1 MQADLLALVTSST
14 PFVAVVVMALLVAIN
29 PCPLATV
36 VSSLLFLTGRQ
47 MSRRQGWWIATLYAL
62 GRALLYFSLGLLSA
76 WLLRTSIQ
84 TLHIQEQI
92 LYGLEHWLGPLIIL
106 LGVLLWLFGCH
117 DHHDHHDHEGHH
129 HEAEPTHPAED
140 PDHEQRQ
147 PLERQGAW
155 SWRALWL
162 GFSSAL
168 FFCPATGLIYFGML
182 VPMTAQT
189 GGAVGL
195 LYLGLFALLT
205 ASVAYPVYGL
215 IRMGMSRLARFAGG
229 MQRWRKWLNVG
240 VSLLF
245 IVMGVVITLVHLL
258 HGHESAAL
266 VGSL

>member
-1 MQADLLALVTSST
+1 MQANLLALVTGST

-47 MSRRQGWWIATLYAL
+47 TSRRQGWWIATLYAL

-84 TLHIQEQI
+84 TLQLQEQI

-106 LGVLLWLFGCH
+106 LGVLLWLFGR
-117 DHHDHHDHEGHH
+117 HDHHDHEGHQ
-129 HEAEPTHPAED
+129 HETEPTHQAE
-140 PDHEQRQ
+140 EQKQ

-182 VPMTAQT
+182 VPMTAQA

-215 IRMGMSRLARFAGG
+215 IRMGLSRLAHFAGG

-245 IVMGVVITLVHLL
+245 VLMGVVITLVHLL

>member
-1 MQADLLALVTSST
+1 MQSDLLALVSGST

-47 MSRRQGWWIATLYAL
+47 TSRRQGWWIATLYAL

-84 TLHIQEQI
+84 TLQLQEQI

-106 LGVLLWLFGCH
+106 LGVLLWLFGR
-117 DHHDHHDHEGHH
+117 HDHHDHEGHH
-129 HEAEPTHPAED
+129 HEAEQEHQAE
-140 PDHEQRQ
+140 EQEQ

-155 SWRALWL
+155 SWRSLWL

-182 VPMTAQT
+182 VPMTAQA

-195 LYLGLFALLT
+195 FYLGLFALLT

-215 IRMGMSRLARFAGG
+215 IRMGLSRLARFAGG
-229 MQRWRKWLNVG
+229 MQRWRKWLNMG

-245 IVMGVVITLVHLL
+245 VVMGVVITLVHLL

>member
-1 MQADLLALVTSST
+1 MQSDLLALVSGST

-47 MSRRQGWWIATLYAL
+47 TSRRQGWWIATLYAL

-84 TLHIQEQI
+84 TLQLQEQI
-92 LYGLEHWLGPLIIL
+92 LYGLEPWLGPLIII
-106 LGVLLWLFGCH
+106 LGVLLWLFGR
-117 DHHDHHDHEGHH
+117 HDHHDHEGHH
-129 HEAEPTHPAED
+129 HEAEPAHQAE
-140 PDHEQRQ
+140 EQEQ
-147 PLERQGAW
+147 PLERQEAW

-182 VPMTAQT
+182 VPMTAQA
-189 GGAVGL
+189 GDAVGL
-195 LYLGLFALLT
+195 FYLGLFALLT

-215 IRMGMSRLARFAGG
+215 IRMGLSRLARFAGG
-229 MQRWRKWLNVG
+229 MQRWRKWLNMG

-245 IVMGVVITLVHLL
+245 VVMGVVITLVHLL

>member
-1 MQADLLALVTSST
+1 MQADLLALVSGST

-47 MSRRQGWWIATLYAL
+47 TSRRQGWWIATLYAL

-84 TLHIQEQI
+84 TLQLQEQI

-106 LGVLLWLFGCH
+106 LGVLLWLFGRH
-117 DHHDHHDHEGHH
+117 NHHDHHNHQNE
-129 HEAEPTHPAED
+129 EPTHQAEE
-140 PDHEQRQ
+140 PDLEQRQ

-182 VPMTAQT
+182 VPMTAQA

-205 ASVAYPVYGL
+205 GSVAYPVYGL
-215 IRMGMSRLARFAGG
+215 IRMGLSRLARFAGD

-240 VSLLF
+240 ISLLF
-245 IVMGVVITLVHLL
+245 IVMGVVMTLVHLL

>member
-1 MQADLLALVTSST
+1 MQADLLALVTGST

-47 MSRRQGWWIATLYAL
+47 TSRRQGWWIATLYAL

-84 TLHIQEQI
+84 TLQLQEQI

-106 LGVLLWLFGCH
+106 LGVLLWLFGRH
-117 DHHDHHDHEGHH
+117 DHHDHHNHQNE
-129 HEAEPTHPAED
+129 EPTHQAEE
-140 PDHEQRQ
+140 PDLEQRQ

-182 VPMTAQT
+182 VPMTAQA

-205 ASVAYPVYGL
+205 GSVAYPVYGL
-215 IRMGMSRLARFAGG
+215 IRMGLSRLARFAGD

-240 VSLLF
+240 ISLLF
-245 IVMGVVITLVHLL
+245 VVLGIVMTLVHLL

>member
-1 MQADLLALVTSST
+1 MQSDLLALVSGST

-47 MSRRQGWWIATLYAL
+47 TSRRQGWWIATLYAL
-62 GRALLYFSLGLLSA
+62 GRALLYFLLGLLSA

-84 TLHIQEQI
+84 TLQLQEQI

-106 LGVLLWLFGCH
+106 LGVLLWLFGRH
-117 DHHDHHDHEGHH
+117 DHHDHHDHEGHQ
-129 HEAEPTHPAED
+129 HEAEPMHQAEEH
-140 PDHEQRQ
+140 DHEHKQS
-147 PLERQGAW
+147 LERQGAW
-155 SWRALWL
+155 SWRVLWL

-182 VPMTAQT
+182 VPMTAQA
-189 GGAVGL
+189 GSAVGL

-215 IRMGMSRLARFAGG
+215 IRMGMSRLVRFAGD

-245 IVMGVVITLVHLL
+245 ILMGVVITLVHLL

>member
-1 MQADLLALVTSST
+1 MQADLLALVSGST

-47 MSRRQGWWIATLYAL
+47 TSRRQGWWIASLYAL

-84 TLHIQEQI
+84 TLQLQEQI

-106 LGVLLWLFGCH
+106 LGVLLWLFGRH
-117 DHHDHHDHEGHH
+117 DHHDHHNHQNE
-129 HEAEPTHPAED
+129 EPTHQAEE
-140 PDHEQRQ
+140 PDLEQRQ

-182 VPMTAQT
+182 VPMTAQA

-215 IRMGMSRLARFAGG
+215 IRMGLSRLARFAGG

-240 VSLLF
+240 ISLLF
-245 IVMGVVITLVHLL
+245 VVLGIVMTLVHLL
-258 HGHESAAL
+258 HGHESATL

>member
-1 MQADLLALVTSST
+1 MQSDLLALVSGST

-47 MSRRQGWWIATLYAL
+47 TSRRQGWWIATLYAL
-62 GRALLYFSLGLLSA
+62 GRALLYFLLGLLSA

-84 TLHIQEQI
+84 TLQLQEQI

-106 LGVLLWLFGCH
+106 LGVLLWLFGRH
-117 DHHDHHDHEGHH
+117 DHHDHHDHEGHQ
-129 HEAEPTHPAED
+129 HEAEPMHQAEEH
-140 PDHEQRQ
+140 DHEHKQ
-147 PLERQGAW
+147 PIERQGAW
-155 SWRALWL
+155 SWRVLWL

-182 VPMTAQT
+182 VPMTAQA
-189 GGAVGL
+189 GSAVGL

-215 IRMGMSRLARFAGG
+215 IRMGMSRLVRFAGD

-245 IVMGVVITLVHLL
+245 ILMGVVITLVHLL

>member
-36 VSSLLFLTGRQ
+36 VSSLLFLTGQ
-47 MSRRQGWWIATLYAL
+47 QTNRRRGWWLTTLYAL
-62 GRALLYFSLGLLSA
+62 GRASLYFSLGLLSA

-84 TLHIQEQI
+84 TLQLQAQI

-106 LGVLLWLFGCH
+106 LGVLLWMFGRH
-117 DHHDHHDHEGHH
+117 DHHDHQHEEQTHQAEELDHE
-129 HEAEPTHPAED
+129 
-140 PDHEQRQ
+140 HEQ
-147 PLERQGAW
+147 PLGRQGAW

-182 VPMTAQT
+182 VPMTAQA
-189 GGAVGL
+189 GGAEGL
-195 LYLGLFALLT
+195 LYLGLFAILT

-215 IRMGMSRLARFAGG
+215 IRMGLSRLARFAGG
-229 MQRWRKWLNVG
+229 MQRWRKWLSVG
-240 VSLLF
+240 ISLLF

-258 HGHESAAL
+258 HGHESAV

>member
-47 MSRRQGWWIATLYAL
+47 TNRRRGWWLTTLYAL

-84 TLHIQEQI
+84 TLQLQAQI

-106 LGVLLWLFGCH
+106 QGVLLWMFGRH
-117 DHHDHHDHEGHH
+117 DHHDHQHEEQTHQ
-129 HEAEPTHPAED
+129 AEE
-140 PDHEQRQ
+140 HEQS
-147 PLERQGAW
+147 LERQGAW

-182 VPMTAQT
+182 IPMTAQA

-215 IRMGMSRLARFAGG
+215 IRMGLSRLAHFAGG
-229 MQRWRKWLNVG
+229 MQRWRKWLSVG
-240 VSLLF
+240 ISLLF

-258 HGHESAAL
+258 HGHEVA
-266 VGSL
+266 VG

>member
-1 MQADLLALVTSST
+1 MQADLLALVTGST

-47 MSRRQGWWIATLYAL
+47 TSRRQGWWIASLYAL

-84 TLHIQEQI
+84 TLQIQEQI
-92 LYGLEHWLGPLIIL
+92 LYGLEHWLVPLIIL
-106 LGVLLWLFGCH
+106 LGVLLWLFGRH
-117 DHHDHHDHEGHH
+117 DHHDHHNHQDE
-129 HEAEPTHPAED
+129 EPTHQAEEHD
-140 PDHEQRQ
+140 LEQRQ

-182 VPMTAQT
+182 VPMTAQA

-195 LYLGLFALLT
+195 LYLGIFALLT

-215 IRMGMSRLARFAGG
+215 IRMGLSRLAQFAGG

-240 VSLLF
+240 ILLLF
-245 IVMGVVITLVHLL
+245 VVMGVVMTLVHLL

>member
-1 MQADLLALVTSST
+1 MQSDLLALVSGST

-47 MSRRQGWWIATLYAL
+47 TSRRQGWWIATLYAL

-84 TLHIQEQI
+84 TLQLQEQI

-106 LGVLLWLFGCH
+106 LGVLLWLFGRL
-117 DHHDHHDHEGHH
+117 DHHDHHNHQNE
-129 HEAEPTHPAED
+129 EPTHQAEEYD
-140 PDHEQRQ
+140 LEQRQ

-182 VPMTAQT
+182 VPMTAQA

-215 IRMGMSRLARFAGG
+215 IRMGLSRLARFAGG

-240 VSLLF
+240 ISLLF
-245 IVMGVVITLVHLL
+245 VVLGIVMTLVHLL
-258 HGHESAAL
+258 HGHESATL

>member
-47 MSRRQGWWIATLYAL
+47 TNRRRGWWLTTLYAL

-84 TLHIQEQI
+84 TLQLQAQI

-106 LGVLLWLFGCH
+106 LGVLLWLFGRH
-117 DHHDHHDHEGHH
+117 DHHNHH
-129 HEAEPTHPAED
+129 HEEPTHQAE
-140 PDHEQRQ
+140 DHEQS
-147 PLERQGAW
+147 LERQGAW

-182 VPMTAQT
+182 VPMTAQA
-189 GGAVGL
+189 GGAEGL
-195 LYLGLFALLT
+195 LYLGFFALLT
-205 ASVAYPVYGL
+205 ASIAYPVYGL
-215 IRMGMSRLARFAGG
+215 IRMGLSRLAHFAGDI
-229 MQRWRKWLNVG
+229 QRWRKWLSVG
-240 VSLLF
+240 ISLLF

-258 HGHESAAL
+258 HGHESA
-266 VGSL
+266 VV

>member
-47 MSRRQGWWIATLYAL
+47 TNRRRGWWLTTLYAL

-84 TLHIQEQI
+84 TLQLQAQI

-106 LGVLLWLFGCH
+106 LGVLLWMFGRH
-117 DHHDHHDHEGHH
+117 DHHDHQHEEQTHQ
-129 HEAEPTHPAED
+129 AEE
-140 PDHEQRQ
+140 HEQS
-147 PLERQGAW
+147 LERQGAW

-182 VPMTAQT
+182 VPMTAQA
-189 GGAVGL
+189 GGAEGL
-195 LYLGLFALLT
+195 LYLGLFATLT

-215 IRMGMSRLARFAGG
+215 IRMGLSRLARFAGG
-229 MQRWRKWLNVG
+229 MQRWRKWLSVG
-240 VSLLF
+240 ISLLF

-258 HGHESAAL
+258 HGHESA
-266 VGSL
+266 VV

>member
-1 MQADLLALVTSST
+1 MQADLLALVTGST

-47 MSRRQGWWIATLYAL
+47 TSRRQGWWIATLYAL

-84 TLHIQEQI
+84 TLQLQEQI

-106 LGVLLWLFGCH
+106 LGVLLWLFGRH
-117 DHHDHHDHEGHH
+117 NHHDHHNHQNE
-129 HEAEPTHPAED
+129 EPTHQAEE
-140 PDHEQRQ
+140 PDLEQKQ

-182 VPMTAQT
+182 VPMTAQA

-205 ASVAYPVYGL
+205 GSVAYPVYGL
-215 IRMGMSRLARFAGG
+215 IRMGLSRLARFAGD

-240 VSLLF
+240 ISLLF
-245 IVMGVVITLVHLL
+245 VVLGVVMTLVHLL

>member
-1 MQADLLALVTSST
+1 MQSDLLALVSGST

-47 MSRRQGWWIATLYAL
+47 TSRRQGWWIATLYAL
-62 GRALLYFSLGLLSA
+62 GRALLYFLLGLLSA

-84 TLHIQEQI
+84 TLQLQEQI
-92 LYGLEHWLGPLIIL
+92 LYGLEHWLGPLIVL
-106 LGVLLWLFGCH
+106 LGVLLWLFGRH
-117 DHHDHHDHEGHH
+117 AHHDHHDHEGHQ
-129 HEAEPTHPAED
+129 HEAEPMHQAEEH
-140 PDHEQRQ
+140 DHEHKQ

-155 SWRALWL
+155 SWRVLWL

-182 VPMTAQT
+182 VPMTAQA
-189 GGAVGL
+189 GSAVGL

-215 IRMGMSRLARFAGG
+215 IRMGMSRLVRFAGD

-245 IVMGVVITLVHLL
+245 ILMGVVITLVHLL
-258 HGHESAAL
+258 HGH
-266 VGSL
+266 

>member
-1 MQADLLALVTSST
+1 MQSDLLALVSGST

-47 MSRRQGWWIATLYAL
+47 TSRRQGWWIATLYAL

-84 TLHIQEQI
+84 TLQLQEQI

-106 LGVLLWLFGCH
+106 LGVLLWLFGRL
-117 DHHDHHDHEGHH
+117 DHHDHHNHQNE
-129 HEAEPTHPAED
+129 EPTHQAEEYD
-140 PDHEQRQ
+140 LEQRQ

-182 VPMTAQT
+182 VPMTAQA

-205 ASVAYPVYGL
+205 GSVAYPVYGL
-215 IRMGMSRLARFAGG
+215 IRMGLSRLARFAGD

-240 VSLLF
+240 ISLLF
-245 IVMGVVITLVHLL
+245 VVLGVVMTLVHLL
-258 HGHESAAL
+258 HGHESATL

>member
-1 MQADLLALVTSST
+1 MQSDLLALVSGST

-47 MSRRQGWWIATLYAL
+47 TSRRQGWWIATLYAL

-84 TLHIQEQI
+84 TLQLQEQI

-106 LGVLLWLFGCH
+106 LGVLLWLFGR
-117 DHHDHHDHEGHH
+117 HDHHDHEGHQ
-129 HEAEPTHPAED
+129 HEAEPAHQAE
-140 PDHEQRQ
+140 EQEQ
-147 PLERQGAW
+147 PLERQEAW

-182 VPMTAQT
+182 VPMTAQA

-195 LYLGLFALLT
+195 FYLGLFALLT

-215 IRMGMSRLARFAGG
+215 IRMGLSRLARFAGG
-229 MQRWRKWLNVG
+229 MQRWRKWLNMG

-245 IVMGVVITLVHLL
+245 VVMGVVITLVHLL

>member
-1 MQADLLALVTSST
+1 MQADLLALVTGST

-36 VSSLLFLTGRQ
+36 VSSLLFLTRRQ
-47 MSRRQGWWIATLYAL
+47 TSRRQGWWIASLYAL

-84 TLHIQEQI
+84 TLQLQEQI

-106 LGVLLWLFGCH
+106 LGVLLWLFGRH
-117 DHHDHHDHEGHH
+117 DHHDHHNHQDE
-129 HEAEPTHPAED
+129 EPTHQAEEHD
-140 PDHEQRQ
+140 LEQRQ

-182 VPMTAQT
+182 VPMTAQA

-215 IRMGMSRLARFAGG
+215 IRMGLSRLAQFAGG

-240 VSLLF
+240 ISLLF
-245 IVMGVVITLVHLL
+245 VVMGVVMTLVHLL

>member
-1 MQADLLALVTSST
+1 MQANLLTLVTSST

-47 MSRRQGWWIATLYAL
+47 TSRRQGWWIATLYAL

-84 TLHIQEQI
+84 TLQLQEQI

-106 LGVLLWLFGCH
+106 LGVLLWLLGRH
-117 DHHDHHDHEGHH
+117 DHHDHKGHQ
-129 HEAEPTHPAED
+129 HEAESTHQAE
-140 PDHEQRQ
+140 EQGQ
-147 PLERQGAW
+147 PLERQEAW

-182 VPMTAQT
+182 VPMTAQA
-189 GGAVGL
+189 GGVVGL

-229 MQRWRKWLNVG
+229 MQRWRKWLNMG

-245 IVMGVVITLVHLL
+245 VVMGVVITLVHLL

>member
-47 MSRRQGWWIATLYAL
+47 TSRRQGWWIATLYAL

-84 TLHIQEQI
+84 TLQIQEQI

-106 LGVLLWLFGCH
+106 LGVLLWLFGRH
-117 DHHDHHDHEGHH
+117 DHHDHHDHEGHN
-129 HEAEPTHPAED
+129 HEAEQTHPAED
-140 PDHEQRQ
+140 PNHEQRQ
-147 PLERQGAW
+147 SLERQGAW
-155 SWRALWL
+155 SWRVLWL

-168 FFCPATGLIYFGML
+168 FFCPATGLIYFGIL
-182 VPMTAQT
+182 VPMTAQAE
-189 GGAVGL
+189 GAVGL

-205 ASVAYPVYGL
+205 ASIAYPVYGL

-245 IVMGVVITLVHLL
+245 IVMGVVITFVHLL

>member
-47 MSRRQGWWIATLYAL
+47 TSRRQGWWITTLYAL

-117 DHHDHHDHEGHH
+117 DHHDHEGHH
-129 HEAEPTHPAED
+129 
-140 PDHEQRQ
+140 HEQRQ

-215 IRMGMSRLARFAGG
+215 IRMGMSRLARFAGS

>member
-1 MQADLLALVTSST
+1 MQSDLLALVSGST

-47 MSRRQGWWIATLYAL
+47 TSRRQGWWIATLYAL
-62 GRALLYFSLGLLSA
+62 GRALLYFLLGLLSA

-84 TLHIQEQI
+84 TLQLQEQI

-106 LGVLLWLFGCH
+106 LGVLLWLFGR
-117 DHHDHHDHEGHH
+117 HDHHDHEGHH
-129 HEAEPTHPAED
+129 HEAEPMHQAEEH
-140 PDHEQRQ
+140 DHEHKQ

-155 SWRALWL
+155 SWRVLWL

-182 VPMTAQT
+182 VPMTAQA
-189 GGAVGL
+189 GSAVGL

-215 IRMGMSRLARFAGG
+215 IRMGMSRLVRFAGD

-245 IVMGVVITLVHLL
+245 ILMGVVITLVHLL

>member
-1 MQADLLALVTSST
+1 MQSDLLALVSGST

-47 MSRRQGWWIATLYAL
+47 TSRRQGWWIATLYAL

-84 TLHIQEQI
+84 TLQIQEQI

-106 LGVLLWLFGCH
+106 LGVLLWLFGRH
-117 DHHDHHDHEGHH
+117 DHHDHHNHQNE
-129 HEAEPTHPAED
+129 EPTHQGEEHD
-140 PDHEQRQ
+140 LEQRQ

-155 SWRALWL
+155 SWRVLWL

-182 VPMTAQT
+182 VPMTAQA

-215 IRMGMSRLARFAGG
+215 IRMGLSRLARFAGG
-229 MQRWRKWLNVG
+229 MQRWRKWLNMG

-245 IVMGVVITLVHLL
+245 VVMGVAMTLVHLL

>member
-1 MQADLLALVTSST
+1 MQADLLALVTGST

-47 MSRRQGWWIATLYAL
+47 TSRRQGWWIASLYAL

-84 TLHIQEQI
+84 TLQIQEQI

-106 LGVLLWLFGCH
+106 LGVLLWLFGRH
-117 DHHDHHDHEGHH
+117 DHHDHHNHQDE
-129 HEAEPTHPAED
+129 EPTHQGEEHDLA
-140 PDHEQRQ
+140 QRQ
-147 PLERQGAW
+147 SLERQGAW

-182 VPMTAQT
+182 VPMTAQA

-215 IRMGMSRLARFAGG
+215 IRMGLSRLAQFAGG

-240 VSLLF
+240 ISLLF
-245 IVMGVVITLVHLL
+245 VVMGVVMTLVHLL

>member
-1 MQADLLALVTSST
+1 MQSDLLALVSGST

-47 MSRRQGWWIATLYAL
+47 TSRRQGWWIASLYAL

-84 TLHIQEQI
+84 TLQIQEQI

-106 LGVLLWLFGCH
+106 LGVLLWLFGRH
-117 DHHDHHDHEGHH
+117 DHHDHHNHQDE
-129 HEAEPTHPAED
+129 EPTHQGEEHD
-140 PDHEQRQ
+140 LEQRQ

-182 VPMTAQT
+182 VPMTAQA

-215 IRMGMSRLARFAGG
+215 IRMGLSRLERFAGG
-229 MQRWRKWLNVG
+229 MQRWRKWLNMG

-245 IVMGVVITLVHLL
+245 VVMGVVMTLVHLL
-258 HGHESAAL
+258 HGHESATL

>member
-1 MQADLLALVTSST
+1 MQANLLALVTGST

-47 MSRRQGWWIATLYAL
+47 TSRRQGWWIATLYAL

-76 WLLRTSIQ
+76 WFLRTSIQ
-84 TLHIQEQI
+84 TLQLQEQI
-92 LYGLEHWLGPLIIL
+92 LYGLEHWLGLLIIL
-106 LGVLLWLFGCH
+106 LGVLLWLFGR
-117 DHHDHHDHEGHH
+117 HDHHDHEGHH
-129 HEAEPTHPAED
+129 HEAEPAHQAE
-140 PDHEQRQ
+140 EQEQ
-147 PLERQGAW
+147 PLERQEAW

-182 VPMTAQT
+182 VPMTAQA

-215 IRMGMSRLARFAGG
+215 IRMGLSRLARFAGG
-229 MQRWRKWLNVG
+229 MQRWRKWLNMG

-245 IVMGVVITLVHLL
+245 VVMGVVITLVHLL

>member
-47 MSRRQGWWIATLYAL
+47 TNRRRGWWLTTLYAL

-76 WLLRTSIQ
+76 WFLRTSIQ
-84 TLHIQEQI
+84 TLQLQEQI

-106 LGVLLWLFGCH
+106 LGVLLFLFGRH
-117 DHHDHHDHEGHH
+117 DHHDHHHE
-129 HEAEPTHPAED
+129 EQTHQVEE
-140 PDHEQRQ
+140 HEQS
-147 PLERQGAW
+147 LERQGAW

-168 FFCPATGLIYFGML
+168 FFCPATGLIYFGIL
-182 VPMTAQT
+182 VPMTAQAE
-189 GGAVGL
+189 GAVGL
-195 LYLGLFALLT
+195 LYLGLFAILT

-215 IRMGMSRLARFAGG
+215 IRMGLSRLARFAGD
-229 MQRWRKWLNVG
+229 MQRWRKWLSVG
-240 VSLLF
+240 ISLLF

-258 HGHESAAL
+258 HGHESA
-266 VGSL
+266 VV

>member
-1 MQADLLALVTSST
+1 MQADRLALVTGST

-47 MSRRQGWWIATLYAL
+47 TSRRQGWWIATLYAL
-62 GRALLYFSLGLLSA
+62 GRALLYFLLGLLSA

-84 TLHIQEQI
+84 TLQLQEQI

-106 LGVLLWLFGCH
+106 LGVLLWLFGRH
-117 DHHDHHDHEGHH
+117 NHHDHHNHQNE
-129 HEAEPTHPAED
+129 EPTHQAEE
-140 PDHEQRQ
+140 PDLEQRQ

-182 VPMTAQT
+182 VPMTAQA

-205 ASVAYPVYGL
+205 GSVAYPVYGL
-215 IRMGMSRLARFAGG
+215 IRMGLSRLARFAGD

-240 VSLLF
+240 ISLLF
-245 IVMGVVITLVHLL
+245 VVLGVVMTLVHLL

>member
-1 MQADLLALVTSST
+1 MQADLLALVSGST

-47 MSRRQGWWIATLYAL
+47 TSRRQGWWIASLYAL

-84 TLHIQEQI
+84 TLQIQEQI

-106 LGVLLWLFGCH
+106 LGVLLWLFGRH
-117 DHHDHHDHEGHH
+117 DHHDHHNHQNE
-129 HEAEPTHPAED
+129 EPTHQAEEYD
-140 PDHEQRQ
+140 LEQRQ

-182 VPMTAQT
+182 VPMTAQA

-205 ASVAYPVYGL
+205 GSVAYPVYGL
-215 IRMGMSRLARFAGG
+215 IRMGLSRLARFAGD

-240 VSLLF
+240 ISLLF
-245 IVMGVVITLVHLL
+245 VVLGIVMTLVHLL

>member
-47 MSRRQGWWIATLYAL
+47 TNKRRGWWLTTLYAL
-62 GRALLYFSLGLLSA
+62 GRALLYSSLGLLSA

-84 TLHIQEQI
+84 TLQLQEQI

-106 LGVLLWLFGCH
+106 LGVLLWLFGRH
-117 DHHDHHDHEGHH
+117 DHHDHHHEEQTHQ
-129 HEAEPTHPAED
+129 AEE
-140 PDHEQRQ
+140 HEQS
-147 PLERQGAW
+147 LERQGAW

-182 VPMTAQT
+182 VPMTAQA
-189 GGAVGL
+189 GGAEGL

-215 IRMGMSRLARFAGG
+215 IRMGLSRLARFAGG
-229 MQRWRKWLNVG
+229 MQRWRKWLSLG
-240 VSLLF
+240 ISLLF

-258 HGHESAAL
+258 HGHESAV

>member
-1 MQADLLALVTSST
+1 MQADLLALVTGST

-47 MSRRQGWWIATLYAL
+47 TSRRQGWWIVTLYAL

-84 TLHIQEQI
+84 TLQLQEQI

-106 LGVLLWLFGCH
+106 LGVLLWLFGRH
-117 DHHDHHDHEGHH
+117 DHHDHHNHQNE
-129 HEAEPTHPAED
+129 EPTHQAEE
-140 PDHEQRQ
+140 PDLEQRQ

-182 VPMTAQT
+182 VPMTAQA

-205 ASVAYPVYGL
+205 GSVAYTV
-215 IRMGMSRLARFAGG
+215 
-229 MQRWRKWLNVG
+229 
-240 VSLLF
+240 
-245 IVMGVVITLVHLL
+245 
-258 HGHESAAL
+258 
-266 VGSL
+266 

>member
-1 MQADLLALVTSST
+1 MQSDLLALVSGST

-47 MSRRQGWWIATLYAL
+47 TSRRQGWWIATLYAL
-62 GRALLYFSLGLLSA
+62 GRALLYFLLGLLSA

-84 TLHIQEQI
+84 TLQLQEQI
-92 LYGLEHWLGPLIIL
+92 LYGLEHWLGPLIII
-106 LGVLLWLFGCH
+106 LGVLLWLFGR
-117 DHHDHHDHEGHH
+117 HDHHDHEGHQ
-129 HEAEPTHPAED
+129 HEAEPAHQAE
-140 PDHEQRQ
+140 EQEQ
-147 PLERQGAW
+147 PLERQEAW

-182 VPMTAQT
+182 VPMTAQA

-195 LYLGLFALLT
+195 FYLGLFALLT

-215 IRMGMSRLARFAGG
+215 IRMGLSRLARFAGG
-229 MQRWRKWLNVG
+229 MQRWRKWLNMG

-245 IVMGVVITLVHLL
+245 VVMGVVITLVHLL

>member
-1 MQADLLALVTSST
+1 MQADLLALVSGST

-47 MSRRQGWWIATLYAL
+47 TSRRQGWWIASLYAL

-84 TLHIQEQI
+84 TLQLQEQI

-106 LGVLLWLFGCH
+106 LGVLLWLFGRH
-117 DHHDHHDHEGHH
+117 NHHDHHNHQHEERTHQ
-129 HEAEPTHPAED
+129 AEEYD
-140 PDHEQRQ
+140 LEQKQ

-182 VPMTAQT
+182 VPMTAQA

-205 ASVAYPVYGL
+205 GSVAYPVYGL
-215 IRMGMSRLARFAGG
+215 IRMGLSRLARFAGG

-240 VSLLF
+240 ISLLF
-245 IVMGVVITLVHLL
+245 IVMGVVMTLVHLL

>member
-1 MQADLLALVTSST
+1 MQSDLLALVSGST

-29 PCPLATV
+29 PCPLATE

-47 MSRRQGWWIATLYAL
+47 TSRRQGWWIATLYAL

-84 TLHIQEQI
+84 TLQLQEQI
-92 LYGLEHWLGPLIIL
+92 LYGLEHWLGPLIII
-106 LGVLLWLFGCH
+106 LGVLLWLFGRH
-117 DHHDHHDHEGHH
+117 DHHGHH
-129 HEAEPTHPAED
+129 NHQDEEPTHQGEEHD
-140 PDHEQRQ
+140 LEQRQ

-182 VPMTAQT
+182 VPMTAQA
-189 GGAVGL
+189 GGVVGL

-215 IRMGMSRLARFAGG
+215 IRMGLSRLARFAGG
-229 MQRWRKWLNVG
+229 MQRWRKWLNMG

-245 IVMGVVITLVHLL
+245 VVMGVVITLVHLL

>member
-47 MSRRQGWWIATLYAL
+47 TSRRQGWWIATLYAL

-84 TLHIQEQI
+84 TLQLQEQI
-92 LYGLEHWLGPLIIL
+92 LYGLEHWLGPLIII
-106 LGVLLWLFGCH
+106 LGVLLWLFGRH
-117 DHHDHHDHEGHH
+117 DHHGHH
-129 HEAEPTHPAED
+129 NHQDEEPTHQGEEHD
-140 PDHEQRQ
+140 LEQRQ

-182 VPMTAQT
+182 VPMTAQA
-189 GGAVGL
+189 GGVVGL

-215 IRMGMSRLARFAGG
+215 IRMGLSRLARFAGG
-229 MQRWRKWLNVG
+229 MQRWRKWLNMG

-245 IVMGVVITLVHLL
+245 VVMGVVITLVHLL

>member
-1 MQADLLALVTSST
+1 MQANLLALVTGST

-47 MSRRQGWWIATLYAL
+47 TSRRQGWWIATLYAL

-84 TLHIQEQI
+84 TLQLQEQI
-92 LYGLEHWLGPLIIL
+92 LYGLEHWLGPLIII
-106 LGVLLWLFGCH
+106 LGVLLWLLSR
-117 DHHDHHDHEGHH
+117 HDHHDHEGHH
-129 HEAEPTHPAED
+129 HEAEPAHQTE
-140 PDHEQRQ
+140 EQGQ

-182 VPMTAQT
+182 VPMTAQA

-195 LYLGLFALLT
+195 FYLGLFALLT

-215 IRMGMSRLARFAGG
+215 IRMGLSRLARFAGG
-229 MQRWRKWLNVG
+229 MQRWRKWLNMG

-245 IVMGVVITLVHLL
+245 VVMGVVITLVHLL